1 MEHNFQLLLQAV
13 ELSRAMAAV
22 MVALVDGILVEVIL
36 AAEAEALEVIA
47 MREVLVFITT
57 QMVAQAVQAVEAVRG
72 QL

>member
-1 MEHNFQLLLQAV
+1 MENNFQLLLHAV

-22 MVALVDGILVEVIL
+22 MVALVDGILVGVIL